1 MASNIINLKSP
12 NGEATVS
19 VSKDMEEYYL
29 KMGYTKVGVTVTK
42 PISTFSNKAK
52 QKIKKEENK

>member
-1 MASNIINLKSP
+1 MTSNIINLKSP

-29 KMGYTKVGVTVTK
+29 KMGYTKVNDAVTK

>member
-12 NGEATVS
+12 NGEATIS

-29 KMGYTKVGVTVTK
+29 KMGYTKVNDAVKK
-42 PISTFSNKAK
+42 PISMFSNKAK

>member
-12 NGEATVS
+12 NGTTIS

-29 KMGYTKVGVTVTK
+29 KMGYTKVSSTDKK
-42 PISTFSNKAK
+42 PSFSDKAK
-52 QKIKKEENK
+52 FKINKDK